1 MSFLL
6 VTKAGRKSGCVIFE
20 CDVGAV
26 LEINSIA
33 VRELIDSG
41 VERGR
46 NFLLFFSGYLT
57 APPFR

>member
-1 MSFLL
+1 
-6 VTKAGRKSGCVIFE
+6 
-20 CDVGAV
+20 VGTV

-33 VRELIDSG
+33 LRELIDPE

-57 APPFR
+57 VPPLWSGDSPKT